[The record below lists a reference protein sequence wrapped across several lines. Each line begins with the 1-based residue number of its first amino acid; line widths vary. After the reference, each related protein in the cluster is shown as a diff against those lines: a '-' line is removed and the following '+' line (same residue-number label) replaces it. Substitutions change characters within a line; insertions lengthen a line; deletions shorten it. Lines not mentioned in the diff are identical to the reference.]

1 MEKNDSSQK
10 SVLKELGPYMNLG
23 IQLIIPIILGVFGG
37 KWLDEEYDTKPLW
50 IVTLSVLGIIVGLYS
65 FIKTVIK
72 ENDKLKK

>member
-1 MEKNDSSQK
+1 MEKKDSSEK

-50 IVTLSVLGIIVGLYS
+50 IVTLSVLGIIIGLYS